1 MEFDKLTLFY
11 NKRTGEI
18 KELCSGAQNMDWFGE
33 EKQDYMLIFDFIVID
48 YDAYILNNS
57 HQFYV
62 SDGNVK
68 LKQESVLN
76 KYL

>member
-18 KELCSGAQNMDWFGE
+18 KELCSGPQNMDWFGE

-68 LKQESVLN
+68 LKQDSVLN

>member
-1 MEFDKLTLFY
+1 MDFDKLTLFY
-11 NKRTGEI
+11 NKRTGDI
-18 KELCSGAQNMDWFGE
+18 KELCSGQQNMDWFGA
-33 EKQDYMLIFDFIVID
+33 EKEDYMKIFDFIVID

-57 HQFYV
+57 HQFHV

-68 LKQESVLN
+68 LKQESILN

>member
-18 KELCSGAQNMDWFGE
+18 KELCSGSQNMDWFGE

-48 YDAYILNNS
+48 YDAYVLNNS
-57 HQFYV
+57 HQFYI
-62 SDGNVK
+62 SDENVK
-68 LKQESVLN
+68 LKQDSVLN